1 MSKDKNDNKT
11 IDPFLV
17 KKRGR
22 PSTGSSMTAAQRKAE
37 QRKRDRQLITN
48 ENLTDAT
55 ITALC
60 EQLQHRVSMGDI
72 DLVKGITLELMKRAR
87 LAFKNNVTVTKKS
100 SPSLPGKAAAINNVT
115 VTKKQSPAT
124 VKREAELKKMI
135 AQVKPAPAK
144 KLTVTKNSSAVPK
157 KEAKPGKRPGQ
168 ISLV

>member
-22 PSTGSSMTAAQRKAE
+22 PPTGSSMTAAQRKAE
-37 QRKRDRQLITN
+37 QRKRDRQLVTN

-60 EQLQHRVSMGDI
+60 EQLQHRVSMGDV

-87 LAFKNNVTVTKKS
+87 LAFKNNVTVTKTKLPAQAKPKS
-100 SPSLPGKAAAINNVT
+100 VT
-115 VTKKQSPAT
+115 VTKTKSEPT
-124 VKREAELKKMI
+124 PKTNPV
-135 AQVKPAPAK
+135 
-144 KLTVTKNSSAVPK
+144 TVT
-157 KEAKPGKRPGQ
+157 Q
-168 ISLV
+168 